1 MPFHNQKILPA
12 VRKMRDFETL
22 LTSSYTYI
30 VLLDS
35 HIGQLKSIVKEGKRA
50 GKEIL
55 LHADL
60 VQGLKNDE
68 HGAEFLCQEVKPAGL
83 ISTRSNVLSVAKR
96 RGIIAVQRLF
106 MLDSMALEKNLS
118 IIKHTQPDCVEI
130 LPGIIPQVF
139 EELHAEI
146 DVPIL
151 AGGFI
156 RSVDD
161 AELALKGGAT
171 AVTTSKSELWKHYD
185 AKKRI

>member
-1 MPFHNQKILPA
+1 MPFQNQTILPA

-22 LTSSYTYI
+22 LKSNYTYI

-35 HIGQLKSIVKEGKRA
+35 HIGQLKSIVKEAKRA
-50 GKEIL
+50 NKEIL

-68 HGAEFLCQEVKPAGL
+68 HGAEFLCQEIKPAGL

-96 RGIIAVQRLF
+96 RGILAVQRLF

-139 EELHAEI
+139 EEVHAEI
-146 DVPIL
+146 NVPIF

-156 RSVDD
+156 RSIDD
-161 AELALKGGAT
+161 VEAAIKGGAT
-171 AVTTSKSELWKHYD
+171 AVTSSKTEIWKHYEP
-185 AKKRI
+185 K